1 MKFRFTKRVSI
12 IAGAIWAVLILYTLV
27 QSFFNVYVAGMAPE
41 AMRLLLT
48 MTAPFTVGITIVA
61 IGTAF
66 AVDFYKMRR
75 NKPAVPA
82 G

>member
-1 MKFRFTKRVSI
+1 MKFRFTKRASI
-12 IAGAIWAVLILYTLV
+12 IAGVIWGVLILYTLV
-27 QSFFNVYVAGMAPE
+27 QSVLNVYVAGMAPE
-41 AMRLLLT
+41 ATRLLLT
-48 MTAPFTVGITIVA
+48 MTAPFTIGITMVA
-61 IGTAF
+61 IGVAF

>member
-12 IAGAIWAVLILYTLV
+12 IAGAIWAVPILFTLV
-27 QSFFNVYVAGMAPE
+27 QSGLNVYVAGMAPE

-61 IGTAF
+61 IGAAF
-66 AVDFYKMRR
+66 ATDLYRMRR
-75 NKPAVPA
+75 NKPAIPA